1 MTDSGIT
8 TDRLLTY
15 AFGVLVLALA
25 TALTWSKLISGAEWV
40 TTATWITAAVVL
52 GRAAATAATGFVV
65 SAQARAEAAA
75 KGQTA

>member
-1 MTDSGIT
+1 MSETGIT

-25 TALTWSKLISGAEWV
+25 TGLAWSKLISGAEWV
-40 TTATWITAAVVL
+40 TTSTWITAAVVL

-65 SAQARAEAAA
+65 SAQARAETAI
-75 KGQTA
+75 KGQPS